1 MLDTFSY
8 HNFSWQGDMRWY
20 KASKYTRY
28 APVVVVVLMFLSIA
42 EIAFGSV
49 WIANLGDTMTVPK
62 IIQTL
67 LIPGCSFF
75 NVIPSLHLHLLLR
88 INPPTLALCFSSIF
102 SFVYLFSTLL
112 MLASCGP
119 SAKGVLRPL
128 RRSECYLGIEGGPT
142 RYGVTKGI
150 WAAFQACNLLSAILY
165 AYHAALAYYVLRGIN
180 QRKAA
185 GIVEVEDPEVIA
197 ERRAKAREEW
207 VRMTKRGL

>member
-1 MLDTFSY
+1 MLDTFAF
-8 HNFSWQGDMRWY
+8 HNFSWQGDVRWY

-28 APVVVVVLMFLSIA
+28 APNVVAVILVLSIV

-49 WIANLGDTMTVPK
+49 WIANLGNTLSVPK

-75 NVIPSLHLHLLLR
+75 NAVTSLHLHILIR
-88 INPPTLALCFSSIF
+88 VNPPTMAIWFSSIF

-119 SAKGVLRPL
+119 SNSIPGPL
-128 RRSECYLGIEGGPT
+128 RRSECYVGINGGPT
-142 RYGVTKGI
+142 QYGASKGI
-150 WAAFQACNLLSAILY
+150 WIAFQTSSLLSAIAY
-165 AYHAALAYYVLRGIN
+165 AYHAGMAYYVLRGIN

-185 GIVEVEDPEVIA
+185 GLVEVEDPDDIA
-197 ERRAKAREEW
+197 ASITRAQEEW
-207 VRMTKRGL
+207 VRMTRMGL